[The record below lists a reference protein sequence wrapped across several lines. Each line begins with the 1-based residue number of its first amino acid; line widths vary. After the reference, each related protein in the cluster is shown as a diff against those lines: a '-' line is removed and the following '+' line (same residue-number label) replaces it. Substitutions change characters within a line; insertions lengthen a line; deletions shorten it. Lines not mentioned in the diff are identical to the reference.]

1 MATSGLY
8 DHQASSCLSG
18 PSLNQPL
25 GPTQSLLG
33 AGQPLGTKEA
43 LEKSRQNGSLSSEG
57 VSFSLHGKWGWGG
70 EGGEALDLPQCK
82 HDAAEVEG

>member
-1 MATSGLY
+1 MGNECGPSVTVATSGLY

-18 PSLNQPL
+18 LSLNQPP

-43 LEKSRQNGSLSSEG
+43 LEKSRQNGSLSSEY
-57 VSFSLHGKWGWGG
+57 VLFSLHGKGG
-70 EGGEALDLPQCK
+70 
-82 HDAAEVEG
+82 